1 MHSKHIAASLS
12 LVSRPFTDQWRG
24 WGKQASNSMKGL
36 ANYSSL
42 AWTHGC
48 IPVVSI
54 VVGEN
59 AMLTNQILNSTDGKE
74 IFLALM
80 PSFW

>member
-1 MHSKHIAASLS
+1 M
-12 LVSRPFTDQWRG
+12 
-24 WGKQASNSMKGL
+24 
-36 ANYSSL
+36 NYSSL

-54 VVGEN
+54 DGGEN